1 MKVKLNFNIQ
11 PQSGDVL
18 IDNKEGT
25 GNMYV
30 VTNDGCLQLTSNRK
44 SNTLNL
50 NKGTVL
56 YKVAHSITEDFK
68 SDWSKIANNNTEFT
82 IL

>member
-11 PQSGDVL
+11 PQPGDVL

-30 VTNDGCLQLTSNRK
+30 VTNDGCLELIPNRK
-44 SNTLNL
+44 SNTVNL
-50 NKGTVL
+50 NKGTVF
-56 YKVAHSITEDFK
+56 YKVSHALLGD
-68 SDWSKIANNNTEFT
+68 SDISALAYNNTEFT